1 MKAVAEIEF
10 IDVPNL
16 AKLQHIVSLT
26 LPVIIGFVTLRFV
39 VLCIV
44 SLFVH
49 TASRLSPS
57 FVKML
62 VFWARVE
69 RSASLAGMAA
79 TSLSLVLASAVGGTS
94 VMEETRLC
102 KMASSPRPHA
112 LFLTAALIGLISTT
126 NLKSNVASTA
136 SIVLF
141 ARRSPLT
148 WMACTLSLIEW
159 ASPVGFRRE
168 LIAAFAHV
176 LVFLVTLMHLSTCGK
191 NHVSTDSVL
200 GSLSYVGATMWFFTI
215 VYRTIREKRWKTE

>member
-10 IDVPNL
+10 IDVPQL

-26 LPVIIGFVTLRFV
+26 LPVLVGFVALRFV
-39 VLCIV
+39 LLCIV
-44 SLFVH
+44 SLFVR

-79 TSLSLVLASAVGGTS
+79 SSLSLGLASAVGGTS

-112 LFLTAALIGLISTT
+112 LMLTASLVSLIATT
-126 NLKSNVASTA
+126 NFKSNLSSTA
-136 SIVLF
+136 SVVLF
-141 ARRSPLT
+141 ARRSPLM
-148 WMACTLSLIEW
+148 WMSCTLSLIEW
-159 ASPVGFRRE
+159 SSPRGLRRE
-168 LIAAFAHV
+168 LVAAIAHV

-191 NHVSTDSVL
+191 SHVSTDSVL
-200 GSLSYVGATMWFFTI
+200 GSLSYIGATVWFFTI
-215 VYRTIREKRWKTE
+215 IVRTIREKRWKTE